1 MADYISRERAV
12 NIFSRARA
20 AMKPS
25 DYRTFDEMN
34 TRDLMLLNAE
44 QAINAIPAA
53 DVAEVRHARWI
64 RSAYDGEYYCSYC
77 AKMTTDRHDEIRCF
91 EGKKVIA
98 LCLPRYCGNCGAR
111 MDESEE
117 GDNG

>member
-1 MADYISRERAV
+1 MSDYISRERAA

-25 DYRTFDEMN
+25 DYRTFDKMN

-53 DVAEVRHARWI
+53 DVAKVRHGHWWDRGSLSC
-64 RSAYDGEYYCSYC
+64 RCSC
-77 AKMTTDRHDEIRCF
+77 CGCKNNRET
-91 EGKKVIA
+91 
-98 LCLPRYCGNCGAR
+98 RYCPNCGAR
-111 MDESEE
+111 MDESEKE
-117 GDNG
+117 DDVLY